1 MQLKPNN
8 FDLKGFFASM
18 IESPDKMYPK
28 LYSLLERKDVFRLHA
43 FVELGGVSKIFEFL
57 TRYYGTNEEH
67 QIIKWLE
74 ILNHE
79 HFPIDTSLIGEL
91 GLGNFINK
99 QIKQKW
105 KTLAPLTALTNS
117 IEQKWYQYAK
127 QEKEEKSKRICSK
140 KVIFPDA
147 RDQYEKAIKFK
158 RNDKVCQL
166 LPRHHRKDIINGLN
180 GEHAVQSILR
190 VSNRTNTVLD
200 AAAHSQNGFGAED
213 YHDHLQNGH
222 ENGNEYT
229 LEYVEIEDHD
239 VEMSNNSNTEEEE
252 DDIDFMS
259 DEVPWHSPI
268 GLSLSLLSRSMSDW
282 M

>member
-1 MQLKPNN
+1 
-8 FDLKGFFASM
+8 M
-18 IESPDKMYPK
+18 ISSPDAMYPK
-28 LYSLLERKDVFRLHA
+28 ILSLLNNKDVFRLHA
-43 FVELGGVSKIFEFL
+43 FVELGGVSKIYEYL
-57 TRYYGTNEEH
+57 TRYYGNNEQH

-99 QIKQKW
+99 QIKTKW
-105 KTLAPLTALTNS
+105 KTLAPLTALTKS
-117 IEQKWYQYAK
+117 IEQKWYNFAK
-127 QEKEEKSKRICSK
+127 MEKEEKSKRICTK

-158 RNDKVCQL
+158 RNDKVSQL
-166 LPRHHRKDIINGLN
+166 LPRHRRKEIVNGIN
-180 GEHAVQSILR
+180 GEHSVQSILR
-190 VSNRTNTVLD
+190 VSNG
-200 AAAHSQNGFGAED
+200 SNGAVFHEIGGEE
-213 YHDHLQNGH
+213 YHENHH

-239 VEMSNNSNTEEEE
+239 VEMSNNSNTEEDEE

-259 DEVPWHSPI
+259 DQIPWHCPI
-268 GLSLSLLSRSMSDW
+268 GLVFACYPSCCLYISMDWLSFNMMNMQRSNWFMERT
-282 M
+282 